1 MSNDTKNKVLTRDE
15 VKVEETWRLEDI
27 FETDELW
34 EQEYKAVDAVSEKA
48 ESFKGTLGNSADA
61 LLEALKYRDSLSE
74 RLRRLYVYSHLK
86 SDQDTTNSFYQ
97 AMDGRIK
104 TLFVK
109 VSTALSYFL
118 PELIAIDEETLNT
131 WVEENEELRL
141 YKQEF
146 EEVNT
151 QRPHVLPAEQE
162 ALLAQLSEV
171 TGKSS
176 ETFSMLNNA
185 DLKFPKV
192 KNDDGEEVELSHGRY
207 IGFLESSNP

>member
-1 MSNDTKNKVLTRDE
+1 M
-15 VKVEETWRLEDI
+15 
-27 FETDELW
+27 
-34 EQEYKAVDAVSEKA
+34 
-48 ESFKGTLGNSADA
+48 
-61 LLEALKYRDSLSE
+61 LKCQQL
-74 RLRRLYVYSHLK
+74 
-86 SDQDTTNSFYQ
+86 
-97 AMDGRIK
+97 
-104 TLFVK
+104 
-109 VSTALSYFL
+109 LSYFL
-118 PELIAIDEETLNT
+118 PELIAIDEEKLNT
-131 WVEENEELRL
+131 WVEEHDGLSL

-146 EEVNT
+146 EEVNK

-207 IGFLESSNP
+207 IGFLESDNPSVREDAFKAMYSTYKKFSNTFASTLSGNVKRDNVNATIRNYTNATRSSNVEQPYPRASLR